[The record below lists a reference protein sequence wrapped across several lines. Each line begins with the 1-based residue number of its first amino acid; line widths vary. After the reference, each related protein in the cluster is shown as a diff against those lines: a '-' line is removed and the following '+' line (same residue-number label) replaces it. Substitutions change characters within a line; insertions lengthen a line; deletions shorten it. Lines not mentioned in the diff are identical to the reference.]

1 MQAPTKI
8 SYQKVDSPGCLF
20 MGKPRQA
27 EAVERR
33 LQDNAVVESNLQR
46 KSPDSLAP
54 DKFSRTH
61 SQILGPRLSCRMVA
75 KSRFMLDT
83 RLSHSSW
90 TRTLDRHLF
99 PLSQNTNGWM
109 DGWMDGW
116 TRGLWAMSTYTYVI
130 LTCLHKLTYIH
141 TYRHTYRQTNRKT
154 ATNPDT
160 HTHTINYIHTYMHA
174 YMRTY
179 IHTYIHTSYI
189 HACIHTHP
197 YVHTHTRR
205 HTYIHT

>member
-109 DGWMDGW
+109 DGWMDGHEAC
-116 TRGLWAMSTYTYVI
+116 GQ
-130 LTCLHKLTYIH
+130 CLHIHTSYLHAYISLHTYIQ
-141 TYRHTYRQTNRKT
+141 TYIQADKPKDSHK
-154 ATNPDT
+154 PG
-160 HTHTINYIHTYMHA
+160 HTHTPSITYIHTYMHA

-179 IHTYIHTSYI
+179 IHTYLIHTCVHTYTLI
-189 HACIHTHP
+189 HADI
-197 YVHTHTRR
+197 